1 MKFDILLVL
10 PELALLL
17 VAALLFVTTLMSRKS
32 EDSLSCTAWLPVGAL
47 AVLGVSLLSLGR
59 DGTLFSGT
67 YRVDM
72 LSQFFKAAI
81 AAGFVITSMLVRRNG
96 QVSDNDRPDY
106 LMLLTISAWGLML
119 MSSAVDLITIYVAM
133 EISSYSLY
141 AAIPLRAQD
150 KRAAEAG
157 IKYIMFGALATA
169 LALYGYS
176 WILAGQHTGMIAE
189 LAGKDWTWAS
199 SPLACTGL
207 LLFLCGLFFKLALF
221 PFHFWCPDVYQGT
234 GNETAA
240 FAATMPKLGA
250 AAVLVRLAALLTPDL
265 EITHVIAAFTAVSM
279 TLGNL
284 SALTQ
289 TDLKRMLGYSSVA
302 HAGYLGLGIVSGTTG
317 GLGAASFYALVYL
330 LMNLAC
336 FWVVCQVAED
346 GENPTYTSLNGLHK
360 KSPLL
365 AFVLAVAAFALV
377 GLPPTAGFMGKLFLL
392 TSAWGAGYEWL
403 VIVAVLN
410 TAIAIYYYLSLVR
423 HAYTEQSEQTEPAG
437 ETFTLGMG
445 PRLAGAVMAL
455 SILLLGVAASPVYD
469 LAVQAG
475 TGLLR

>member
-1 MKFDILLVL
+1 MASNITLVL
-10 PELALLL
+10 PELAMLL
-17 VAALLFVTTLMSRKS
+17 VVALLFAATIMTRKDM
-32 EDSLSCTAWLPVGAL
+32 DSFAGAGWLPIGAVI
-47 AVLGVSLLSLGR
+47 VLGVSVLCLDKTGE
-59 DGTLFSGT
+59 LFSGT

-81 AAGFVITSMLVRRNG
+81 AAGFVITAMIARQNR

-106 LMLLTISAWGLML
+106 LMLLALSAWGLML
-119 MSSAVDLITIYVAM
+119 MASAVDLITIYVAM

-150 KRAAEAG
+150 RRAAEAG

-169 LALYGYS
+169 IALYGYS
-176 WILAGQHTGMIAE
+176 WILAGQHTGLITE
-189 LAGKDWTWAS
+189 LAGKDWSWAA
-199 SPLACTGL
+199 SPMACIGL

-234 GNETAA
+234 SNETAA

-265 EITHVIAAFTAVSM
+265 EITHIIAVFTAVSM

-284 SALTQ
+284 SALNQ
-289 TDLKRMLGYSSVA
+289 ADLKRMLGFSSVA
-302 HAGYLGLGIVSGTTG
+302 HAGYLGLGIVSGTAG

-336 FWVVCQVAED
+336 FWVICQVTSN
-346 GENPTYTSLNGLHK
+346 GENPTYSSLNGLYK
-360 KSPLL
+360 RSPLL

-392 TSAWGAGYEWL
+392 TSAWGAGYQWL

-423 HAYTEQSEQTEPAG
+423 HAYTEEAASEG
-437 ETFTLGMG
+437 ETTTLTMG
-445 PRLAGAVMAL
+445 PKLAGAVMAA
-455 SILLLGVAASPVYD
+455 SILLLGVVASPVYR

-475 TGLLR
+475 SGLLP

>member
-1 MKFDILLVL
+1 MGFDIALVL
-10 PELALLL
+10 PELAMLL
-17 VAALLFVTTLMSRKS
+17 VVALLFAATVMTRKDS
-32 EDSLSCTAWLPVGAL
+32 ESFAGAGWLPLGAL
-47 AVLGVSLLSLGR
+47 VVLAVSLASLHGK
-59 DGTLFSGT
+59 GELFSGT

-81 AAGFVITSMLVRRNG
+81 AAGFVFTSMIVRRNKLVPG
-96 QVSDNDRPDY
+96 NDRPDY
-106 LMLLTISAWGLML
+106 LMLLAISAWGLML
-119 MSSAVDLITIYVAM
+119 MASAVDLITIYVAM

-150 KRAAEAG
+150 RHAAEAG

-176 WILAGQHTGMIAE
+176 WILAGQHTGLIME
-189 LAGKDWTWAS
+189 LAGKEWSWAQ
-199 SPLACTGL
+199 SPMACIGL

-234 GNETAA
+234 SNETAA

-289 TDLKRMLGYSSVA
+289 KDLKRMLGYSSVA
-302 HAGYLGLGIVSGTTG
+302 HAGYLGLGIVSGTAG
-317 GLGAASFYALVYL
+317 GLGAAAFYALVYL

-336 FWVVCQVAED
+336 FWVVCQVTED
-346 GENPTYTSLNGLHK
+346 GKNPTYSSLNGLYK
-360 KSPLL
+360 RSPML

-392 TSAWGAGYEWL
+392 TSAWGAGYQWL

-423 HAYTEQSEQTEPAG
+423 HAYTEEADEAEVRP
-437 ETFTLGMG
+437 TLGAG
-445 PRLAGAVMAL
+445 TKLAGAVMAV
-455 SILLLGVAASPVYD
+455 SILLLGVMASPVYR

-475 TGLLR
+475 SGLLP